1 MTDPHDPPS
10 DYAIY
15 DLIKG
20 RPGGLSRTVALT
32 AGRAVVILPGLWV
45 AGVRRDMIKTSLLVS
60 LSITLGMMAV
70 KSVNDGDE

>member
-1 MTDPHDPPS
+1 LNANNPPS

-20 RPGGLSRTVALT
+20 RPGGLPRTVALT
-32 AGRAVVILPGLWV
+32 AGRAVVILPGLWA

-70 KSVNDGDE
+70 KSINDGDE

>member
-1 MTDPHDPPS
+1 MNTNGPPS

-20 RPGGLSRTVALT
+20 RPGGLERTVTLT

-70 KSVNDGDE
+70 KSISDDDG